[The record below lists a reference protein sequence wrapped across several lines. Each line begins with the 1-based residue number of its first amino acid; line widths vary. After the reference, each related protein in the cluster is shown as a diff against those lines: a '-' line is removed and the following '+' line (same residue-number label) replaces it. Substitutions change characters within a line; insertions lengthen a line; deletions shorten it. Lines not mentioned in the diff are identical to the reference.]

1 MIGTLD
7 FSPDRVSPPGDTI
20 IDLMDEYGLTD
31 AELSKKIGLSVLKGQ
46 QLLQGHLSLNECMAL
61 KLQDIFDV
69 SVDFWLKREGAYRE
83 HIEHL
88 NAVNKEWLESLPVK
102 DMVNYGWIP
111 KASTKELKFKYCLD
125 FFEIKSVND
134 FAYKMENDAPLVA
147 FRKSLSLKTVPMADL
162 AWIIR
167 AKKISNS
174 HACNPWSKE
183 DLIGLLP
190 DIRRLSN
197 VPNIKKFAPQL
208 KEIFAKAGVSFIVLP
223 APSGCRASGATCF
236 FEPNRPTLIVSFR
249 HLTDDHFWFTL
260 FHEIG
265 HLILHDAINIRI
277 EGETELG
284 SKEEDEA
291 DQFAIDTLIPKPF
304 QGRVK
309 ELRSKDWKEIM
320 RIAKKIGIS
329 RGIVVGHLQHIGNVP
344 YSHLNRLKVRYKKDD
359 II

>member
-20 IDLMDEYGLTD
+20 IDLMDEHGLTD

-46 QLLQGHLSLNECMAL
+46 QLLLGNLSLNECMAL
-61 KLQDIFDV
+61 KLQDIFNV
-69 SVDFWLKREGAYRE
+69 SVEFWLKREGAYRE

-111 KASTKELKFKYCLD
+111 KASTRELKFKHCLD
-125 FFEIKSVND
+125 FFGIKSVND
-134 FAYKMENDAPLVA
+134 FTYKMENDAPLVA

-162 AWIIR
+162 AWIVK

-174 HACNPWSKE
+174 HACKLWSKE
-183 DLIGLLP
+183 TLISLLP

-197 VPNIKKFAPQL
+197 EPDIKKFIPQL
-208 KEIFAKAGVSFIVLP
+208 KEIFAKAGVSFVVLP
-223 APSGCRASGATCF
+223 TPSGCRASGATCF
-236 FEPNRPTLIVSFR
+236 FKPNHATLIVSFR

-277 EGETELG
+277 EGETELS
-284 SKEEDEA
+284 SKEEVEA

-304 QGRVK
+304 QRK
-309 ELRSKDWKEIM
+309 IKDFRAKDWKVIV
-320 RIAKKIGIS
+320 RTAKKIGIS
-329 RGIVVGHLQHIGNVP
+329 KGIVVGHLQHIGNVP